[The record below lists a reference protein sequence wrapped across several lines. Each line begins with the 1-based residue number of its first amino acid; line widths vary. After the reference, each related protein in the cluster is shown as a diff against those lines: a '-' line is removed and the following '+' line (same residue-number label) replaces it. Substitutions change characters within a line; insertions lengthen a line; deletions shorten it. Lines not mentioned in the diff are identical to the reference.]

1 MEAARGKNRVP
12 DGKTSMR
19 IVFMG
24 TPDFAVPC
32 LKALIEA
39 GHEIAG
45 VFTQPDKPKNRGHQL
60 TPPPV
65 KVCAQENGCAVFQP
79 ASLKTGEA
87 QALLRALAPE
97 LIVVVAY
104 GKILPQAV
112 LDIPKHGCIN
122 VHASLL
128 PKYRGAGPIQW
139 SILNGETET
148 GITTMY
154 MAQGIDTGDML
165 LQVKTDIGPDETA
178 DELHDRLS
186 VLGAQLLTETI
197 YQLEEGKLAPIPQD
211 DALSCYAPMLTKDL
225 CAVDFSKPAGEVHNR
240 IRGLYSWPCAQTSF
254 AGKRLKLCHS
264 SLAEGEFLEAP
275 GTIAD
280 VKRFLVVCGDKK
292 AVILREVQPEGGKR
306 MAGADFLRGR
316 HAQNG
321 DRLGE

>member
-1 MEAARGKNRVP
+1 
-12 DGKTSMR
+12 
-19 IVFMG
+19 MG

-32 LKALIEA
+32 LKALLQA

-45 VFTQPDKPKNRGHQL
+45 VFTQPDKPKNRGHQM

-65 KVCAQENGCAVFQP
+65 KVCAQEAGLAVFQP
-79 ASLKTGEA
+79 TSLKTEDT

-104 GKILPQAV
+104 GKILPQTI
-112 LDIPKHGCIN
+112 LDIPKYGCIN

-128 PKYRGAGPIQW
+128 PKYRGAGPVQW

-154 MAQGIDTGDML
+154 MAAGIDTGDML
-165 LQVKTDIGPDETA
+165 LQMKTEIGADETA

-186 VLGAQLLTETI
+186 VLGAQLLAETI
-197 YQLEEGKLAPIPQD
+197 YQLEEGKLVPVAQNETE
-211 DALSCYAPMLTKDL
+211 ASYAPMPTKEL
-225 CAVDFSKPAGEVHNR
+225 CTVDFLKPAAEVHNR
-240 IRGLYSWPCAQTSF
+240 IRGLYSWPCAQTVF
-254 AGKRLKLCHS
+254 AGKRLKLCSS
-264 SLAEGEFLEAP
+264 SLAEGIFAEEP

-280 VKRFLVVCGDKK
+280 VKQFIVVCGDQR
-292 AVILREVQPEGGKR
+292 AIILREVQPEGGKK

-321 DRLGE
+321 DCLGK